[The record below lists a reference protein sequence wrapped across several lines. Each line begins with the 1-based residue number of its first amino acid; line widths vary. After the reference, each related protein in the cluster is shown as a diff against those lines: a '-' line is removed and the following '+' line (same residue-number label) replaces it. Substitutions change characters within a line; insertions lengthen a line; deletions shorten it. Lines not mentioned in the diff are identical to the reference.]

1 MRLFIAIEIPDT
13 WRVAAEATA
22 ATIRRHARVPLRM
35 SDPKNAHLTVRFLGE
50 VDDAKVPS
58 LIEALGATSA
68 TPCELHLS
76 APGTFGSPAHT
87 RVVWL
92 GVDGNADCCASL
104 VGAVDAA
111 VARGG
116 LEIAQ
121 PLWRPHLTLARV
133 RDRATAVERRT
144 LADLVRA
151 LPEPEGEP
159 FVTETLSLYRSHLG
173 QGPPRYELLTA
184 VRIG

>member
-1 MRLFIAIEIPDT
+1 MRLFTAIEIPGP
-13 WRVAAEATA
+13 WRAAAEATA
-22 ATIRRHARVPLRM
+22 VTIRRNARVPLRM
-35 SDPKNAHLTVRFLGE
+35 SDPRNAHLTVRFLGE
-50 VDDAKVPS
+50 VDGAKVPS
-58 LIEALGATSA
+58 LIEALEATSA
-68 TPCELHLS
+68 APCELHLS

-92 GVDGNADCCASL
+92 GVDGDADCCARL

-111 VARGG
+111 VTRAG

-121 PLWRPHLTLARV
+121 PPWRPHLTLARV
-133 RDRATAVERRT
+133 HDRATAVERRM

-151 LPEPEGEP
+151 LPNPEGEP
-159 FVTETLSLYRSHLG
+159 FVAETLSLYRSHLG
-173 QGPPRYELLTA
+173 RGSPRYELLTA